1 MRIIE
6 SIAEMQ
12 QQADAWRREG
22 KRIGL
27 VPTLGYLHAGHQ
39 KLMEAARKHA
49 DVVVMSVFVNPTQF
63 VQGEDFELYPRDL
76 DHDTR
81 LGNEVGVDVVFA
93 PQVAEMY
100 PDGYQTHV
108 EVTRITLPL
117 CGKHRPGHFRGVTT
131 VVTKLFN
138 IVKPHIAVFGEKDFQ
153 QLAVVRRMVR
163 DLSMDVKIL
172 SHPIVRETDGLAMS
186 SRNTLL
192 TPEEREQALLINRSL
207 KEAQAL
213 VAGGVRSAEE
223 IIDRVRSRV
232 TAGKG
237 MNVDYIELRDP
248 ESFEEVARISGPAL
262 LAMAVRIGKTRL
274 IDNCVLQAAVESP

>member
-6 SIAEMQ
+6 SITEMQ
-12 QQADAWRREG
+12 QQADAWRREE

-76 DHDTR
+76 DHDAR
-81 LGNEVGVDVVFA
+81 LGNEVGVDVIFA

-117 CGKHRPGHFRGVTT
+117 CGRHRPGHFRGVTT

-207 KEAQAL
+207 REAQAL

-223 IIDRVRSRV
+223 ILDRVRSRV
-232 TAGKG
+232 SAGKG